1 MNLTAKFGLD
11 VTDFVSGLSKIE
23 NQSDRSFASVQR
35 EMAKLQSSSERLLNS
50 LKSPF
55 EKLQDKLT
63 KIKAPDI
70 QKDQLFAAF
79 DENEMLKGVV
89 ASEKMLQ
96 TIRLQAEEY
105 GKTSAEVQ
113 RLRLVRAGANAEQL
127 AEFDAIQKNITA
139 MQEQRQATDALAAA
153 EQRRKQTMTSLIQ
166 AAKGFVIGAVA
177 VGGVR
182 SVFELADGYSQ
193 LTAQLRNVS
202 SSSAEVAY
210 VQERLSQNA
219 KTTYRSLQE
228 ATQSYLNL
236 SGSLKAI
243 GYNTKEVLD
252 FNDSLTYAF
261 TASGTSADNAQV
273 AINALSRSFA
283 KGSIDGKSWT
293 LILQGVPSIAKQ
305 VAEYTGKSEEEIR
318 KLGVTG
324 KISVNMLVESLSAA
338 KDANQAL
345 ADSMSI
351 SLRDGF
357 TYLKNSLSEYLGQT
371 NNAYSVTNTLAQGL
385 KVLGDNIGLLVKITT
400 MWLGL
405 KAVGYIKTMTMAL
418 FAKTAAMYKSVTAI
432 TAETAAVAA
441 NSKAWAM
448 NALARNAG
456 GIGGVKGLNNR
467 AIGGIATAAGAAI
480 GGGAVAGTVG
490 IIASGVVS
498 FFDSILFLLGKR
510 SNTIA
515 GSFADGLTKFFSDG
529 KYLSLGDFAY
539 SKLSKQG
546 RAEERDYEEK
556 QKQYQLAENSL
567 SGDYKN
573 LRSGLQELGDEIT
586 KQTEQFNK
594 STLSMQLAEK
604 RLKLDDMKAKGTDT
618 SENILKLERELKELE
633 LRNQQNINQ
642 QGVEYIQKLKEQQA
656 AIGKTND
663 ELDLMKLSAAGVNA
677 ELIEQ
682 ARLNQL
688 TNKKLLDNLAV
699 QEKIKALQ
707 EETAKIGK
715 SERELFSADILKKL
729 GIDKPFDLSQT
740 DIKKQLGDSYQ
751 LYADALKAF
760 DDKALKE
767 KTTAELNELS
777 ADKFSTAVDK
787 FAADKDK
794 TASDSKWDAYFAKLD
809 KMSYSEQQEF
819 FKQEQLALPSY
830 SSITAKQFD
839 DAAAQAAESLANLNR
854 QIEQNHIAAENQR
867 QASLAIQMAAG
878 TQGLDITAWEQNFN
892 ATQADTTALLD
903 NTAAIREQTAV
914 LQTQATAQTMNAQN
928 QFAPQTASQGSL
940 TLFIATD
947 TEKHAVQIFGSQAAV
962 DFARRMFSSNAEYFG
977 LTNAR

>member
-35 EMAKLQSSSERLLNS
+35 EMAKLQNSSQRLLDS

-63 KIKAPDI
+63 KIKAPDLQQTQI
-70 QKDQLFAAF
+70 KAAF

-127 AEFDAIQKNITA
+127 KEFDTIQKNIQA
-139 MQEQRQATDALAAA
+139 MQEQRQATDALAVA
-153 EQRRKQTMTSLIQ
+153 EQRRKQTMASLVQ

-193 LTAQLRNVS
+193 LTTQLRNVS
-202 SSSAEVAY
+202 SSSAEVSY

-261 TASGTSADNAQV
+261 TASGTSADNAQT

-338 KDANQAL
+338 KDSNQEL

-405 KAVGYIKTMTMAL
+405 KAVGYLKTMTMAL

-432 TAETAAVAA
+432 TAETAAVTA
-441 NSKAWAM
+441 NSKAWAT

-467 AIGGIATAAGAAI
+467 AIGGIATAAGAAV
-480 GGGAVAGTVG
+480 GGGAMAGTVG

-529 KYLSLGDFAY
+529 KYLSLGDLAY

-546 RAEERDYEEK
+546 RAEERAYQEQLK
-556 QKQYQLAENSL
+556 QQQYAENSL

-573 LRSGLQELGDEIT
+573 LRSGLQELGEEII

-618 SENILKLERELKELE
+618 NENILKLERELKELE

-699 QEKIKALQ
+699 QEKIKNLQ

-760 DDKALKE
+760 DDKALRE

-787 FAADKDK
+787 FADQNK
-794 TASDSKWDAYFAKLD
+794 TSEYAKWDAYFAKLD
-809 KMSYSEQQEF
+809 KMSYAEQQEF

-854 QIEQNHIAAENQR
+854 QIEENR
-867 QASLAIQMAAG
+867 MKNRIESITKQAGLYEPSIEQSATLDPLA
-878 TQGLDITAWEQNFN
+878 N
-892 ATQADTTALLD
+892 AVSTETTALLD

-962 DFARRMFSSNAEYFG
+962 DFTRRVFSSGSEYYG

>member
-35 EMAKLQSSSERLLNS
+35 EMAKLQNSSQRLLDS

-127 AEFDAIQKNITA
+127 KEFDTIQKNIQA

-236 SGSLKAI
+236 SGSLKTI

-261 TASGTSADNAQV
+261 TASGTSADNAQT

-405 KAVGYIKTMTMAL
+405 KAVGYIKTMTVAL

-432 TAETAAVAA
+432 TAETAAVTA
-441 NSKAWAM
+441 NSKAWAA
-448 NALARNAG
+448 NALARTAG

-490 IIASGVVS
+490 ILASGLVS

-546 RAEERDYEEK
+546 RAEERAYQEQLK
-556 QKQYQLAENSL
+556 QQLSPENSL

-573 LRSGLQELGDEIT
+573 LRSGLQDLGEEIT

-594 STLSMQLAEK
+594 STLSMRLAEK

-618 SENILKLERELKELE
+618 NENILKLERELKELE

-663 ELDLMKLSAAGVNA
+663 ELDLMKLSAAGVNT

-699 QEKIKALQ
+699 QEKIKNLQ

-777 ADKFSTAVDK
+777 ADKFSAAVDK
-787 FAADKDK
+787 FADKDK
-794 TASDSKWDAYFAKLD
+794 TSEDAKWDAYFAKLD
-809 KMSYSEQQEF
+809 KMSYAEQQEF

-830 SSITAKQFD
+830 SSVTAKQFD

-854 QIEQNHIAAENQR
+854 QIEENRMNSRIESITKQAGLYEPSIEQAA
-867 QASLAIQMAAG
+867 
-878 TQGLDITAWEQNFN
+878 TLDPLSN
-892 ATQADTTALLD
+892 AVSAETTALLD

-962 DFARRMFSSNAEYFG
+962 DFARRVFSSGSEYYG